1 MLTLPIKRKWLDK
14 IMSGE
19 KKEEYR
25 EIKHYYTVRFR
36 SFMTYAP
43 CSDEQTLAAIKSTG
57 EEGVSYE
64 MILRGGYDLSSPAA
78 LVSGRLFVGK
88 GKPEW
93 GAVPGKD
100 YYVLRIDKCEVL
112 CSKGNIAKY
121 KEAVYGRDQ
130 NKM

>member
-1 MLTLPIKRKWLDK
+1 M
-14 IMSGE
+14 
-19 KKEEYR
+19 
-25 EIKHYYTVRFR
+25 
-36 SFMTYAP
+36 
-43 CSDEQTLAAIKSTG
+43 
-57 EEGVSYE
+57 SYE